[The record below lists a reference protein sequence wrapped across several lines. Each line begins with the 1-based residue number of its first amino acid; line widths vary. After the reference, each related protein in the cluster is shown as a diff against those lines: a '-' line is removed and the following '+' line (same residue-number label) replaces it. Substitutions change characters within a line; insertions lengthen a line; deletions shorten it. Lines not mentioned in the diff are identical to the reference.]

1 MLDLSKAVHFLK
13 VDIWRIRIK
22 DLSRSR
28 AVLVEILRIIIL
40 TVRGILEDSAHLRAS
55 ALTFYSLL
63 SIIPV
68 LAMAFGIAKGF
79 GFEDALEQTLAQ
91 AFEGQQQIVERAVG
105 FAHRLLEDVK
115 GGLVAGIGIVI
126 LLWSIVKIISHIE
139 SAFNH
144 IWGIDKPRNLGRRI
158 TDYLALVFICPA
170 LYLVST
176 TGTLVITSQAELFI
190 KKIGLL
196 GTVGPVW
203 YFFIK
208 TTPYFAFWILFT
220 FLYIFIPNT
229 NVSFKSGLL
238 GGVIAGT
245 MYAIFQWG
253 YIHLQVGVAKYNAI
267 YGSFAA
273 LPLFFIWLQYSWL
286 IVLIGAEISF
296 SYQNAETYE
305 FEQDSMNVSHA
316 FRILASL
323 RVAHLI
329 VKHFGRREK
338 RMDATEI
345 AKELD
350 LPIRLARQTLND
362 LVDAGVLS
370 EAISEEG
377 NTIGYQPGVDTDLMT
392 IMYVIG
398 AMEHYGSTS
407 LPITRSEDHEK
418 IVASL
423 QEFRRL
429 VEESDANR
437 LLKDI

>member
-1 MLDLSKAVHFLK
+1 MVDISKVVQFLK

-22 DLSRSR
+22 ELSRSR
-28 AVLVEILRIIIL
+28 AVLVETLRIIIL

-63 SIIPV
+63 CIIPV

-79 GFEDALEQTLAQ
+79 GFEDALEQTLAK
-91 AFEGQQQIVERAVG
+91 AFEGQEQVVARAIG
-105 FAHRLLEDVK
+105 FAHKLLEDVK

-176 TGTLVITSQAELFI
+176 TGTVIITSQAETFL
-190 KKIGLL
+190 KNIGLI
-196 GTVGPVW
+196 GTVGPIL

-208 TTPYFAFWILFT
+208 ITPYFAFWILFS

-229 NVSFKSGLL
+229 NVSLKAGLL
-238 GGVIAGT
+238 GGIIGGT
-245 MYAIFQWG
+245 MYALFQWG

-286 IVLIGAEISF
+286 IVLVGAEISF

-316 FRILASL
+316 FKILASL
-323 RVAHLI
+323 RVAHL
-329 VKHFGRREK
+329 VVRHFGKREK
-338 RMDATEI
+338 RWDATQI

-350 LPIRLARQTLND
+350 LPIRLARQILND

-377 NTIGYQPGVDTDLMT
+377 TTIGYQPGVDTDSMT
-392 IMYVIG
+392 IMYVID
-398 AMEHYGSTS
+398 ALEHYGCTS
-407 LPITRSEDHEK
+407 LPITRSDDHKK

-423 QEFRRL
+423 QEFQRL
-429 VEESDANR
+429 IEHSDSNR